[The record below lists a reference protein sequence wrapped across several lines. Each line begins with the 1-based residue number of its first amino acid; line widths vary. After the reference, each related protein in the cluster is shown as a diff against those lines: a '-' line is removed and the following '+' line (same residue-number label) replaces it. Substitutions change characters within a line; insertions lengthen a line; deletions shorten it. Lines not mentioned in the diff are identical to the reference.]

1 MLENY
6 KKAFKAYDIRAIYW
20 KEIDK
25 KFTYTLW
32 KAIWE
37 HIIKQFWKEAK
48 FLIAC
53 DVREANNE
61 LINYFVE
68 WLQFSD
74 FYNTSFAAFRD
85 KNIPDILYPYWICS
99 TSISYFLWQ
108 WDYDLSVNFTA
119 SHNPA
124 KYVGMKFFDK
134 EVWLINTSFLR
145 EIFQKHY
152 KEDTILP
159 EIYNKIQILKP
170 EINNK
175 KEELFEFLNQ
185 KRKQLKQSHKFII
198 DFSTGAWVSVEK
210 EYFQKHINKKHKT
223 IFINNKPDGTFS
235 SHESETQDPKNY
247 EQLIQKTTNESAEFG
262 IMFDGDVDRIW
273 FVTQTWQII
282 KWDILTAIIA
292 KQILE
297 ENKDAEKKLFLY
309 EVMSSK
315 IIPEMIEKQWW
326 KTQLVRIWRFF
337 INQELRK
344 SWWLFAWELSG
355 HFLFPEIWNYEMPLL
370 AIYYLIKELENHKT
384 ADDMVKLYQKYPKC
398 PVIDIEVK
406 NKERL
411 LQTIKEKYKEYSQK
425 YIDGV
430 SVFAD
435 NFRFN
440 VRASNT
446 SDKIRFTVEWDNQ
459 EILDTQVEK
468 LSKIIKQQ

>member
-6 KKAFKAYDIRAIYW
+6 KKAFKAYDIRALYG

-32 KAIWE
+32 KAVGEYIN
-37 HIIKQFWKEAK
+37 QQLGKESK

-68 WLQFSD
+68 GLQFSD
-74 FYNTSFAAFRD
+74 FYNIDFAAFRNED
-85 KNIPDILYPYWICS
+85 TSSIAYPYGVCS

-124 KYVGMKFFDK
+124 QYVGMKFFDK
-134 EVWLINTSFLR
+134 EVWLIDTSFLR

-152 KEDTILP
+152 QENVILP
-159 EIYNKIQILKP
+159 DIYNKAQVLKP

-185 KRKQLKQSHKFII
+185 KRDQLNDSHDFII
-198 DFSTGAWVSVEK
+198 DFSTWAWVSVEK
-210 EYFQKHINKKHKT
+210 EYFQNHINKKHKVSL
-223 IFINNKPDGTFS
+223 INDKPDGTFS
-235 SHESETQDPKNY
+235 AHESETQDPNNY
-247 EQLIQKTTNESAEFG
+247 IQLIQKTKEKSAEFG
-262 IMFDGDVDRIW
+262 IMFDGDVDRIG
-273 FVTQTWQII
+273 FVTQSWQII

-292 KQILE
+292 KQILK
-297 ENKDAEKKLFLY
+297 ENLDAEKKLFLY

-315 IIPEMIEKQWW
+315 IIPEMIEAQWW
-326 KTQLVRIWRFF
+326 ETLLVRIGRFF
-337 INQELRK
+337 INKELRK
-344 SWWLFAWELSG
+344 SWWLFAGELSW
-355 HFLFPEIWNYEMPLL
+355 HFLFPEIWYYEMPLL
-370 AIYYLIKELENHKT
+370 AIYYLIKELENHKN
-384 ADDMVKLYQKYPKC
+384 ADEMVKEYQKYPKC
-398 PVIDIEVK
+398 PVIDREVK
-406 NKERL
+406 DKEAT
-411 LQTIKEKYKEYSQK
+411 LQKIKKTYKEYSQK

-430 SVFAD
+430 SVFAN

-446 SDKIRFTVEWDNQ
+446 SDKIRFTVEADNE
-459 EILDTQVEK
+459 EILDIEVKK
-468 LSKIIKQQ
+468 LTELIEMG